1 MEFIKSINTNLWIY
15 MQIFEA
21 HQKKSITMN
30 DITKIT
36 PATNTT
42 EKFQLVKNVFTP
54 DEAEDV
60 LLTMVRK
67 KINYHNDLIFS
78 TFERFGEPCSA
89 SEERLKALR
98 GIREEISAVAEKA
111 RGMGLN
117 LEVNCQIEINLTEQG
132 KNC

>member
-1 MEFIKSINTNLWIY
+1 
-15 MQIFEA
+15 
-21 HQKKSITMN
+21 MN
-30 DITKIT
+30 NITKIT
-36 PATNTT
+36 PATKTA
-42 EKFQLVKNVFTP
+42 EHFQLVENVFTP

-78 TFERFGEPCSA
+78 TWERFGEPCTA

-98 GIREEISAVAEKA
+98 GIREEISGVAEKA
-111 RGMGLN
+111 RALGLN
-117 LEVNCQIEINLTEQG
+117 LEVNCQIEITLTEQG